1 MKRLRERTLLAG
13 PFSGPRRQGS
23 ARRSLAVV
31 LSAIV
36 GVVATSATVAA
47 LLADTRHTRDAVT
60 EERLDELAAKT
71 ELEVAN
77 RLVVLRALRVL
88 IESEPDFGEDG
99 FHRFAAEVFETEGAS
114 GLFALVWA
122 TTPTGQLDD
131 LEITYFYPD
140 PEGTVGRPL
149 TIDDERAEEARRVFL
164 DRAIVMSRP
173 TVAGAFR
180 DPSITISSGDEL
192 LLPISLA
199 AFDGDRVLGLI
210 SAVFVADRV
219 FADVAPDRRFSVVDA
234 GRAGAGGDRLLIGEA
249 GSDAAVRRVAVLGR
263 TWEIGLDS
271 TELPSGPPRLAIVA
285 GVVGVLLTSLVV
297 TIVAQQARAHAAAEE
312 RAERLS
318 GVARETADRLQLA
331 DERLREGLRTAQI
344 ELWERDFVTT
354 DGWSS
359 GVWAEEGGPM
369 FTEFS
374 ERVHPDEQYLL
385 AQPDQR
391 QLGDIAEME
400 FRFLDDSGNY
410 RWTLARSVVIER
422 NGRRM
427 IIGVQMDVDE
437 RHEILLELERV
448 NTLLKKS
455 NDSLVEFNRVASH
468 DLRSPMHTIRA
479 LCRAIRD
486 EADGDLPP
494 EIERHLSGIE
504 DRVDRQVQLLA
515 DLLAYANSDEDA
527 AHHDVHVHGLID
539 RIVADFDT
547 PGGPTM
553 VVDVDTPD
561 LVRLEQLPF
570 STCVR
575 NLVDNAVKHH
585 DDPANGS
592 VTVRARMIGS
602 TVEVAVIDD
611 GPGIER
617 QYRNEIFEP
626 FQRLGRAVRGSGV
639 GLSVVRNT
647 AEHFGATIDL
657 RSEPGDGAE
666 FTIYWPA
673 QIVLRSLD
681 EVERGERSRAGVDRR

>member
-1 MKRLRERTLLAG
+1 M
-13 PFSGPRRQGS
+13 
-23 ARRSLAVV
+23 

-77 RLVVLRALRVL
+77 RLVALRALRVL
-88 IESEPDFGEDG
+88 IESDPDFAEDG

-131 LEITYFYPD
+131 LEITYFHPD
-140 PEGTVGRPL
+140 PEGIVGRPL
-149 TIDDERAEEARRVFL
+149 TIDDERAEARRVFL

-180 DPSITISSGDEL
+180 DPSITISDDDEL

-199 AFDGDRVLGLI
+199 AFDGDRVIGLI
-210 SAVFVADRV
+210 SAVFVADQV
-219 FADVAPDRRFSVVDA
+219 VADVAPDRRFRVVDA
-234 GRAGAGGDRLLIGEA
+234 GRPGAGGDRLLGGSA
-249 GSDAAVRRVAVLGR
+249 GSDAAVRRIDVLGR

-271 TELPSGPPRLAIVA
+271 AELPSGLPRLAIVA
-285 GVVGVLLTSLVV
+285 GVLGLLLTGLVV

-344 ELWERDFVTT
+344 ELWERDYE
-354 DGWSS
+354 DSSGWSS
-359 GVWAEEGGPM
+359 GTWAEDAVGM

-374 ERVHPDEQYLL
+374 ERVHPDEKYLL
-385 AQPDQR
+385 SQPDQR
-391 QLGDIAEME
+391 DLGDIAEVE
-400 FRFLDDSGNY
+400 FRFLDDSGTY
-410 RWTLARSVVIER
+410 RWMLARSVVIER

-455 NDSLVEFNRVASH
+455 NDSLVEFTRVASH

-479 LCRAIRD
+479 LCRSIRD
-486 EADGDLPP
+486 EADGDLPAG
-494 EIERHLSGIE
+494 IERHLAGIE
-504 DRVDRQVQLLA
+504 ERVDRQMQLLT
-515 DLLAYANSDEDA
+515 DLLTYANSDEDA
-527 AHHDVHVHGLID
+527 AHHDVDVRSLVE

-547 PGGPTM
+547 PDGPTM
-553 VVDVDTPD
+553 TVDVDFPD
-561 LVRLEQLPF
+561 VIRLEQLPF

-585 DDPANGS
+585 DDPTNGTVS
-592 VTVRARMIGS
+592 VTGQMVGS
-602 TVEVAVIDD
+602 TIEVAVVDD

-617 QYRNEIFEP
+617 RYQNEIFEP
-626 FQRLGRAVRGSGV
+626 FQRLGRATRGSGV

-647 AEHFGATIDL
+647 AEHFGATIDV
-657 RSEPGDGAE
+657 RSEPGVGAE
-666 FTIYWPA
+666 FRIYWPA

-681 EVERGERSRAGVDRR
+681 EVERHEERNPARSSGVRPR